1 MAGGRR
7 FMKLKLNLSWREAE
21 PKRVDPNA
29 HKSTACGI
37 PPGPGPCKAP
47 SLNLIGGP
55 FESSSC
61 WRSGGEQGVDN

>member
-1 MAGGRR
+1 
-7 FMKLKLNLSWREAE
+7 MKLKLNLSWREAE

-47 SLNLIGGP
+47 SLN
-55 FESSSC
+55 FESSS